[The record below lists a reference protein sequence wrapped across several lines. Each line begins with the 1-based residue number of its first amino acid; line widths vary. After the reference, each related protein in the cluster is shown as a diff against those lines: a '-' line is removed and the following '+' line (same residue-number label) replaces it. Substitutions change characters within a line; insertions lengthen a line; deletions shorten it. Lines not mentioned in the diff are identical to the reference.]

1 MKTILT
7 ASSAYTTNPNT
18 PESDSQARI
27 WHTVK
32 DQFHNEHQVYAEC
45 PMTAIAQFNAR
56 KTEVE
61 N

>member
-7 ASSAYTTNPNT
+7 AISAHTTNSNT
-18 PESDSQARI
+18 LESDSQARI

-56 KTEVE
+56 KIELD